1 MIVKSA
7 DFICSNTQISKLP
20 PPLKPEYA
28 FIGRSNVG
36 KSSLI
41 NMITSKKGLA
51 KTSQTPGKTQLIN
64 HFLINENWYLVDLPG
79 YGYARISKSKK
90 EEWNKYIRNYLEK
103 RENLQCVFV
112 LIDSRLEPQKI
123 DLDFCASLGERGIPF
138 VITFTKADKQGKVKT
153 DQNVAKFR
161 KAMLTLFEEV
171 PQHFI
176 TSAELQTGRDEILNF
191 IQEINQK
198 FDVKDVSIYQPEQD

>member
-7 DFICSNTQISKLP
+7 EFICSNTQMSKLP
-20 PPLKPEYA
+20 LPVKPEYA

-41 NMITSKKGLA
+41 NMLTGKKGLA

-123 DLDFCASLGERGIPF
+123 DLEFCAGLGERGIPF
-138 VITFTKADKQGKVKT
+138 VIAFTKADKQGKVKT
-153 DQNVAKFR
+153 DQNVDKFR
-161 KAMLTLFEEV
+161 RAMLTLFEEV

-191 IQEINQK
+191 IGEINQK
-198 FDVKDVSIYQPEQD
+198 FDVKDVSIYQPDKD